1 MEITYFFINNR
12 TGDLLCIKLSLNM
25 LTIEAKGLLNLLI
38 LRVLIIEESLSVP
51 SLSVLATF
59 SKLQVVL
66 VTTLINDPEVFSSA
80 SDEVVFP
87 KTIN

>member
-1 MEITYFFINNR
+1 MEITSFFINNR
-12 TGDLLCIKLSLNM
+12 TDDLLCIKLSLNM
-25 LTIEAKGLLNLLI
+25 LTIEAKGFLNLLI
-38 LRVLIIEESLSVP
+38 LRVLITEESLSVP

-66 VTTLINDPEVFSSA
+66 VTALINDLEVFSSA
-80 SDEVVFP
+80 SDKVVFP